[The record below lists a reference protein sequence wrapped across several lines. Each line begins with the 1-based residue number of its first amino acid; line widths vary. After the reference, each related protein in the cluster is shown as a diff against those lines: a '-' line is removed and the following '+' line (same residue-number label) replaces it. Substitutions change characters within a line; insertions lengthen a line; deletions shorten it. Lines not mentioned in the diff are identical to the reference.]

1 MQQSS
6 NTTGKRECIDELET
20 MNFVAD
26 DTYIYYKDSGV
37 RAGYV
42 SLYNQK
48 TGEITKTDVFLEGDF
63 YIYDGKII
71 MYE

>member
-1 MQQSS
+1 
-6 NTTGKRECIDELET
+6 